1 MERSFKK
8 EIEALRLGDGE
19 TFRGEGILAVT
30 KALLQA
36 GVSYVGGY
44 QGAPVSHL
52 LDVMVD
58 AEDLLADLG
67 VHVET
72 CTNEASAA
80 AMLGASINYPLRGA
94 VTWKSIV
101 GTNVAADA
109 LSNLSSPGVIGGAMI
124 ILGEDYG
131 EGASVIQER
140 SYAYALKSSMWLL
153 DPRPELPTIVRMVEK
168 GFELS
173 EASHAPVM
181 LELRIRA
188 CHVTG
193 SFAAKDNRRA
203 VHSGRNRLPGPPAFN
218 YARLAHPPL
227 TFAQERWKVEDR
239 LPAAIAFIR
248 EHQLNEVLPGD
259 LDDVGIIA
267 MGGLV
272 NGVLR
277 ALARLDLAD
286 MFGASGIPIL
296 VLNVVYPLLPQEVRA
311 FCAGKR
317 AVLVVEEGFPDF
329 IEQAVNVELR
339 RADLPTR
346 VFGKDVLPKAG
357 EYRSDV
363 LLAGLAGFLGATRPA
378 RLDVD
383 AITARVRDLV
393 AHQGAGAAAVGTLPP
408 RPPTFC
414 TGCPER
420 PVFTAIKLMQR
431 ELGATHISGD
441 IGCHSFA
448 TFAPFSLGNSILG
461 YGMSL
466 ASAAAV
472 GPNLERR
479 PIAIVGDGG
488 FWHNGL
494 ITGVASN
501 LFNRGDGVLIVM
513 QNGYASATGLQYL
526 PSSKASRHPGRAS
539 GMDIERTLRSLGV
552 KWLRTVRS
560 YGVAAMVKTLKE
572 AMRTTER
579 GLKVIIA
586 DGECQLARQRRVRA
600 QDDAKLARGKRVVR
614 ARYGIDDDLCTGD
627 HSCIRLSG
635 CPSLTV
641 KPNPDLL
648 RRDPVATV
656 IDSCVG
662 CGLCGEVAHAA
673 VLCPSFYRAE
683 LIRNPSWW
691 DRIVFAARRRVIG
704 WFAAREKELAP
715 RDKEPAI
722 DAENADVAVVPV
734 SAAMSTLTRLLDVL
748 CRERPDAFPAAL
760 AADRD
765 GTSGSGLA
773 PRQQEQHLAAA
784 SATRPLTILIA
795 ALGGEGGGVLT
806 GWIVRAAESLGLAV
820 QSTSIPGVA
829 QRTGG
834 TTYYIEIWPVPPGLD
849 ERRPVLALLPG
860 IGDIDVMLA
869 SELMEAGRAVAAGL
883 VTPERTLAIAS
894 TARSHVMDE
903 KIAMADGRHDSAQ
916 LAQAIAQRSRQHILI
931 DMAAIARRAG
941 TMVNAVMLGAL
952 AGCGRLPIPLATFE
966 AAIRQDGKAVKSNLR
981 GFRAGL
987 AAARGVAPT
996 PVATS
1001 ADAPGPG
1008 SDDGLLLDDFVG
1020 EMAETPA
1027 VARDIV
1033 EQGLRR
1039 LARYQDLAYARIY
1052 LNRLIRVRAADEGAH
1067 AGGCLLAE
1075 TARHLALRMS
1085 YEDVV
1090 KVAEA
1095 KIDPARLARIRAEI
1109 GARPG
1114 EPVMVAD
1121 FLKPGIEEFCSILP
1135 PQLSRPILG
1144 LAQRFGWLERFHWGM
1159 EIKSTAVAGF
1169 LRFWLIAKLRRW
1181 RPHSHRFGE
1190 EQRAIEAWL
1199 GLVVR
1204 AAAPSVDLAFEV
1216 VECARLIKGYGDT
1229 YKRGSANYDRIAR
1242 EVIIPA
1248 LAGHIPV
1255 GRAIDAIAS
1264 ARAAA
1269 LTDPDGESLTRCLA
1283 EIEAQAASPLAA
1295 E

>member
-1 MERSFKK
+1 MERSFKT
-8 EIEALRLGDGE
+8 EVEALKLGAGD

-30 KALLQA
+30 KALLQS

-52 LDVMVD
+52 LDVMVE
-58 AEDLLADLG
+58 AQDLLADLG

-72 CTNEASAA
+72 CTNEAAAA

-109 LSNLSSPGVIGGAMI
+109 LSNLASPGVLGGALI

-140 SYAYALKSSMWLL
+140 SYAYAMKSSIWLL
-153 DPRPELPTIVRMVEK
+153 DPRPDLPTIVRMVEK

-193 SFAAKDNRRA
+193 EFAAKDNRRA
-203 VHSGRNRLPGPPAFN
+203 AHSPRNRLSGPPRFD

-227 TFAQERWKVEDR
+227 TFVQERLKIADR
-239 LPAAIAFIR
+239 LPAALAFIR
-248 EHQLNEVLPGD
+248 AQKLNEVLPGD
-259 LDDVGIIA
+259 LDEVGIIV
-267 MGGLV
+267 MGGLA
-272 NGVLR
+272 NGLLR

-286 MFGASGIPIL
+286 MFGTSRIPIL
-296 VLNVVYPLLPQEVRA
+296 LLNVVYPLVPEEVRA

-317 AVLVVEEGFPDF
+317 AVLVVEEGFPDY

-346 VFGKDVLPKAG
+346 VHGKDVLPKAG
-357 EYRSDV
+357 EYQSDV
-363 LLAGLAGFLGATRPA
+363 LLSGLAGFFSATRPEG
-378 RLDVD
+378 VD
-383 AITARVRDLV
+383 ADAIAARVRALV
-393 AHQGAGAAAVGTLPP
+393 ADKQAGAAAAGELPP

-431 ELGATHISGD
+431 ELGPTHISGD
-441 IGCHSFA
+441 IGCHAFA

-472 GPNLERR
+472 GPNLARR
-479 PIAIVGDGG
+479 PISVMGDGG

-501 LFNRGDGVLIVM
+501 LFNQGDGVLIVM
-513 QNGYASATGLQYL
+513 QNGYASATGLQYV
-526 PSSKASRHPGRAS
+526 PSSKTGRNGVAS
-539 GMDIERTLRSLGV
+539 GIDIERTLRTLGV
-552 KWLRTVRS
+552 KWLRKVRT
-560 YGVAAMVKTLKE
+560 YGVAAMVATLTE
-572 AMRTTER
+572 AMRTAER

-600 QDDAKLARGKRVVR
+600 QDAGRLARGERVVR
-614 ARYGIDDDLCTGD
+614 TRYGIDDDLCTGD

-641 KPNPDLL
+641 KPNPDPL

-683 LIRNPSWW
+683 VVRNPRRW
-691 DRIVFAARRRVIG
+691 DRVLQAVRGRVIG
-704 WFAAREKELAP
+704 WLMRPE
-715 RDKEPAI
+715 
-722 DAENADVAVVPV
+722 AEGD
-734 SAAMSTLTRLLDVL
+734 LL
-748 CRERPDAFPAAL
+748 RGRN
-760 AADRD
+760 
-765 GTSGSGLA
+765 
-773 PRQQEQHLAAA
+773 
-784 SATRPLTILIA
+784 PLTPTLSPSGRGSSHQPDQSPSIAAKETAAVRPVTVLIA

-829 QRTGG
+829 QRTGA
-834 TTYYIEIWPVPPGLD
+834 TTYYVEIWPQPLAPDAL
-849 ERRPVLALLPG
+849 RPVLALLPG
-860 IGDIDVMLA
+860 VGDIDVLVA
-869 SELMEAGRAVAAGL
+869 SELMEAARTVAAGF
-883 VTPERTLAIAS
+883 VTPDRTLAIAS
-894 TARSHVMDE
+894 TARAHVMDE
-903 KIAMADGRHDSAQ
+903 KIAMGDGRQESAR
-916 LAQAIAQRSRQHILI
+916 LAQAITQRARQHILF
-931 DMAAIARRAG
+931 DMEDVARRTG
-941 TMVNAVMLGAL
+941 TVVNAVMLGAL
-952 AGCGRLPIPLATFE
+952 AGSARLPISADTFE
-966 AAIRQDGKAVKSNLR
+966 AAIRHDGKAVESNLR
-981 GFRAGL
+981 GFRAGREAAGAVAPPSEEIASVPAPPSIL
-987 AAARGVAPT
+987 KNFAREIAALPEAAREIVLQGV
-996 PVATS
+996 
-1001 ADAPGPG
+1001 
-1008 SDDGLLLDDFVG
+1008 
-1020 EMAETPA
+1020 
-1027 VARDIV
+1027 
-1033 EQGLRR
+1033 RR
-1039 LARYQDLAYARIY
+1039 LMRYQDAAYARLY
-1052 LNRLIRVRAADEGAH
+1052 LDRLAPIQAADARSG
-1067 AGGCLLAE
+1067 AGGRLLAE

-1090 KVAEA
+1090 KVAQA
-1095 KIDPARLARIRAEI
+1095 KIERARFARIAAET

-1114 EPVMVAD
+1114 EPVTIVD
-1121 FLKPGIEEFCSILP
+1121 FLKPGIAELCSILP
-1135 PQLSRPILG
+1135 VWLARRILG
-1144 LAQRFGWLERFHWGM
+1144 LAQRRGLADRWHWGM
-1159 EIKSTAVAGF
+1159 EIKTTSVTGF
-1169 LRFWLIAKLRRW
+1169 LRFWLIAKLRRF
-1181 RPHSHRFGE
+1181 RPRSYRYVE
-1190 EQRAIEAWL
+1190 EQRAIESWL
-1199 GLVVR
+1199 GLVAQAGAR
-1204 AAAPSVDLAFEV
+1204 SAALALEV
-1216 VECARLIKGYGDT
+1216 VECAGLIKGYGDT
-1229 YKRGSANYDRIAR
+1229 HQRGSANYERIAR
-1242 EVIIPA
+1242 AVIAPA
-1248 LAGHIPV
+1248 LAGHMAAD
-1255 GRAIDAIAS
+1255 RAVDAIAS

-1269 LTDPDGESLTRCLA
+1269 LADPDGESLARCLA
-1283 EIEAQAASPLAA
+1283 EIDAQAASRVAA